1 MRDTN
6 VVLASCLAKNQRWRH
21 PSLIL
26 STNTA
31 DVVRWLNA
39 LNSMDMRSAA
49 SDDVLT
55 SLVTDYFVR
64 SLIDNTDDD
73 SESDSSDGDVD
84 TDIDPPVVD
93 IVAGEVNNDVTLT
106 ALTALMV
113 LACL

>member
-26 STNTA
+26 STNAA

-39 LNSMDMRSAA
+39 LSSMDMRSIA

-64 SLIDNTDDD
+64 SQIDNTDDD

-106 ALTALMV
+106 APTALMV

>member
-1 MRDTN
+1 MRDQCCAGS
-6 VVLASCLAKNQRWRH
+6 VSGKKSKMAH

-26 STNTA
+26 STNAA

-39 LNSMDMRSAA
+39 LSSMDMRSIA

-64 SLIDNTDDD
+64 SQIDNTDDD
-73 SESDSSDGDVD
+73 SESDSSDGNVD

-106 ALTALMV
+106 APTALMV

>member
-6 VVLASCLAKNQRWRH
+6 VVLASCLAKNQGWRH

-26 STNTA
+26 STNAA

-39 LNSMDMRSAA
+39 LSSMDMRSVA

-73 SESDSSDGDVD
+73 SESDSSDGHVD
-84 TDIDPPVVD
+84 SDIDPSVVD
-93 IVAGEVNNDVTLT
+93 IVAGEVNSDVT
-106 ALTALMV
+106 LTALMV
-113 LACL
+113 LACV